1 MRDALLAEDLDARID
16 AGLSEATGLL
26 ERDAPALD
34 RLVARTKGATR
45 DLRSSLATALEAD
58 DVEAE
63 LAALARR
70 KSGEAADIYEA
81 TARDVGDEAAELE
94 IYRTAAASDQVSD
107 DLRALVDG
115 ASSELASSLE
125 RAEADHPELRR
136 ARDEVTDL
144 SGAVGAAVAE
154 SRAAKDLEA
163 EVGRARA
170 ALEAESRTGALAK
183 LMGAE
188 VGADHRGDALRAKA
202 REVAARVVASKLLDG
217 DARGGKRARH
227 SQLQRLLSRPFSTRF
242 G

>member
-1 MRDALLAEDLDARID
+1 MAVPRVGAAVCMRDAASEGVVARVDASTVRVECAWGSAEFPAP
-16 AGLSEATGLL
+16 SP
-26 ERDAPALD
+26 APAVGGA
-34 RLVARTKGATR
+34 VALPGPCAGVVVQIEGDAVVVRAAWGSWRAAWARVGARGFGPPGTR

-94 IYRTAAASDQVSD
+94 LYRTAAASDGPR

-144 SGAVGAAVAE
+144 SGAVGAAVA
-154 SRAAKDLEA
+154 S
-163 EVGRARA
+163 
-170 ALEAESRTGALAK
+170 
-183 LMGAE
+183 
-188 VGADHRGDALRAKA
+188 
-202 REVAARVVASKLLDG
+202 
-217 DARGGKRARH
+217 RGGI
-227 SQLQRLLSRPFSTRF
+227 
-242 G
+242 